1 MKHHY
6 IVEIGEV
13 VLTFK
18 KKKEVDVVVD
28 EFILSKPPF
37 DLKIYQ
43 RAAKDTFNLVAKFDG
58 HRKIGF

>member
-1 MKHHY
+1 MRHRY
-6 IVEIGEV
+6 VVEMGEV

-18 KKKEVDVVVD
+18 KKKEVDEVVD
-28 EFILSKPPF
+28 EFILSKPSV